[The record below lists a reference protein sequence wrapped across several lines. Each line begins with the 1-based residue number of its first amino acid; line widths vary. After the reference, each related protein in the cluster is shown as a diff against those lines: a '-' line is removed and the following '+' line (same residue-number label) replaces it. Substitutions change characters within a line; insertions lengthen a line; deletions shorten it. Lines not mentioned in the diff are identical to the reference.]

1 MGKKRAL
8 AVKVRDHNGVH
19 VVSVSGECDMST
31 APILKGVIQSL
42 IPSPVEPSTRLIVDL
57 RNLEYM
63 DSSAYWVLA
72 AANKKIMEAGGGIA
86 LVAASGQPVFR
97 AIKLLKI
104 DRMMGVFSSP
114 EEACSFLLAGGKAGA
129 GSENHAF

>member
-1 MGKKRAL
+1 MGEKRAL
-8 AVKVRDHNGVH
+8 AVKVRDFDGVH
-19 VVSVSGECDMST
+19 VIAVSGECDMST

-42 IPSPVEPSTRLIVDL
+42 IPSSAEPSKLIVDL

-72 AANKKIMEAGGGIA
+72 AANKKILGAGGGIA

-104 DRMMGVFSSP
+104 DRMMGVFPSP
-114 EEACSFLLAGGKAGA
+114 EEARSFLLAGGKTGV
-129 GSENHAF
+129 GKENRVF